1 MANFSSEGWS
11 GPESLHLEAKK
22 RELLEFKKGE
32 TESNVKRW
40 IDEFVGVLN
49 RRIERARMGEERE
62 H

>member
-1 MANFSSEGWS
+1 
-11 GPESLHLEAKK
+11 LKAKK